1 MAGGDQEDFEIVAL
15 PDVGELVICTCTKV
29 DSHGAYFQLDE
40 FEELTKEAGYVHV
53 SELAKTWVR
62 QISAHIRVGQK
73 VVAKVLRVNPKLR
86 QVDLSI
92 RRVTDKERQS
102 RMQELKHEQ
111 RIKGLLKAIG
121 AQNKIDIDTKIIK
134 PSMEKY
140 GSVYRAFM
148 DIHQNGI
155 QILLNM
161 GLDKNLA
168 DLIFKETATALEPP
182 SVTLLANVVAMVYDS
197 KGITVL
203 KKIFQAIE
211 EKNGMT
217 VEVTAISAP
226 RYRVAI
232 TASDWKAAERKW
244 KEIQEY
250 LEGEINKTDGQIRF
264 ERE

>member
-1 MAGGDQEDFEIVAL
+1 MAGGDQEDFEIVTL
-15 PDVGELVICTCTKV
+15 PDVGELVICTCTRV

-40 FEELTKEAGYVHV
+40 YEELTKEAGYVHV

-73 VVAKVLRVNPKLR
+73 VVAKVLRINPKLG

-121 AQNKIDIDTKIIK
+121 VQNKIDTDTKIIK
-134 PSMEKY
+134 PSLEKY
-140 GSVYRAFM
+140 GSVYRAFL
-148 DIHQNGI
+148 DIHENGV
-155 QILLNM
+155 QILLDM

-168 DLIFKETATALEPP
+168 DLIFKETASALEPP
-182 SVTLLANVVAMVYDS
+182 GVTLLGNVVAMVFDS
-197 KGITVL
+197 KGISIL

-211 EKNGMT
+211 EKDET
-217 VEVTAISAP
+217 AVEVTAISAP

-232 TASDWKAAERKW
+232 SAPDWKTAERKW

-250 LEGEINKTDGQIRF
+250 LEREI
-264 ERE
+264 

>member
-1 MAGGDQEDFEIVAL
+1 MAGGNREDEMLTL

-40 FEELTKEAGYVHV
+40 YEELTKEAGYVHV

-73 VVAKVLRVNPKLR
+73 VVAKVLRINPKLG

-121 AQNKIDIDTKIIK
+121 AQNKVDTDTKIIR
-134 PSMEKY
+134 PSMERY

-148 DIHQNGI
+148 DIHQNGV
-155 QILLNM
+155 QILLEM
-161 GLDKNLA
+161 GLEEDLA
-168 DLIFKETATALEPP
+168 DLIFKETAIALEPP
-182 SVTLLANVVAMVYDS
+182 SVTLLCNVIAMVFDS

-203 KKIFQAIE
+203 KKVFQAIE
-211 EKNGMT
+211 ENDEVT

-232 TASDWKAAERKW
+232 TAPDWKAAERKW
-244 KEIQEY
+244 KDIQEY
-250 LEGEINKTDGQIRF
+250 LEKEISKTDGQIRC